1 MKSKS
6 LFTKNMYLIIS
17 ITKYEDEWFTV
28 WIRKE
33 SKRDFDKEIKGQSY
47 HISQF
52 TMYQCDQIGGVIDLL
67 TDLKDNK
74 LSGFILE
81 NVDISKLPHVNMKYL
96 KLYEEY
102 NDQSYHEITSSDYHS
117 GCLEG
122 VEEDF
127 TEWEISKLNFLNL
140 QYNFAGGFVQYYD
153 KSKFTIIIHKIKDEW
168 FKITHGDPKIEKYK
182 QECRKLFLK
191 NIRLYGIKP
200 KSLGLHDTM
209 VVAYKKPDKVCVKPP
224 TKQETPN
231 VVPAVEPKKETK
243 PFCNGGTLFRNQ
255 IYYPGYSPMLG
266 NNWKVDVK
274 GKANFGKS
282 LPTQTNELVM
292 VCKDQGIEKRFYF
305 PLESDFQEFKQKQPM
320 GKFDNTQYK
329 YVNDGS
335 SFPSDD
341 FYKTL
346 KLAGTKG
353 QNVTTIQDGDVVK
366 YWYHY
371 SPIPLDGLGAREYF
385 GVSSKEHLS

>member
-1 MKSKS
+1 MLSEQSTPKSKCVVWVDS
-6 LFTKNMYLIIS
+6 KNDPEYIKYQNQYNLYL
-17 ITKYEDEWFTV
+17 
-28 WIRKE
+28 R
-33 SKRDFDKEIKGQSY
+33 G
-47 HISQF
+47 
-52 TMYQCDQIGGVIDLL
+52 
-67 TDLKDNK
+67 K
-74 LSGFILE
+74 LI
-81 NVDISKLPHVNMKYL
+81 VDYFKQNPNATNS
-96 KLYEEY
+96 E
-102 NDQSYHEITSSDYHS
+102 
-117 GCLEG
+117 
-122 VEEDF
+122 
-127 TEWEISKLNFLNL
+127 LNL
-140 QYNFAGGFVQYYD
+140 KEVELEKKYPVNIKFDGFGSEFY
-153 KSKFTIIIHKIKDEW
+153 KP
-168 FKITHGDPKIEKYK
+168 ITGLYVGEGDARRWAP
-182 QECRKLFLK
+182 Q
-191 NIRLYGIKP
+191 
-200 KSLGLHDTM
+200 
-209 VVAYKKPDKVCVKPP
+209 YKKPTLHCIKPP
-224 TKQETPN
+224 TQTKQETPN
-231 VVPAVEPKKETK
+231 VVTAVEPKKEIPNTK

-255 IYYPGYSPMLG
+255 TYYPGYSPMLG

-320 GKFDNTQYK
+320 GKFDNTLYK
-329 YVNDGS
+329 YVNNGS